1 MVLERTAPRRV
12 LVVATVAAEACL
24 RGAAR
29 FGRPHG
35 WHLVPDMAYT
45 GVFPRGWKGDGII
58 ALVAYQSDL
67 TLHLLGSEAPCVAIT
82 IGDDALMFPRIRGDH
97 AGVGRMAADHLLERA
112 YRSFAWAPF
121 IADQANRERH
131 FGFEARLAEHG
142 CLCHVLPPA
151 HRRIGGYWH
160 DDWAEHRRMLV
171 AKIRQLPR
179 PAAVFAANDSVAAE
193 ILDVCRELRIAV
205 PGELAVLGAG
215 NDATVCESAAV
226 PLSSVELDVE
236 EMAFRAAAVLA
247 ELMQGRPAPDVTL
260 VPPKRVVTRLSTDTC
275 AVGNSQIAQALAYI
289 AEHYPE
295 PALSVADVAAAVGLS
310 RRQLERSFRT
320 ETGCTV
326 HEHIIKRRMQEASRL
341 LRTHARARV
350 ADIAGLVGLGGE
362 AAFFRTF
369 RRYFGE
375 SPGEHRLAA
384 ARAPGP
390 VPGAGQPARAS
401 A

>member
-12 LVVATVAAEACL
+12 LVAATVAAEACL

-29 FGRPHG
+29 FGRQHG
-35 WHLVPDMAYT
+35 WHLVADMAYT
-45 GVFPRGWKGDGII
+45 GAFPRGWKGDGIL
-58 ALVAYQSDL
+58 ALVAYQHDMA
-67 TLHLLGSEAPCVAIT
+67 LHLLGAEAPCVAIT
-82 IGDDALMFPRIRGDH
+82 IGDDALMFPRVRSDH
-97 AGVGRMAADHLLERA
+97 AAAGRMAADHLLERG

-121 IADQANRERH
+121 ITDQANRECGL
-131 FGFEARLAEHG
+131 GFETRLAEHG
-142 CLCHVLPPA
+142 CLCQALPPA

-160 DDWAEHRRMLV
+160 DDWADHRRSL
-171 AKIRQLPR
+171 AEKLRRLPR
-179 PAAVFAANDSVAAE
+179 PAAIFAANDCVAAG

-236 EMAFRAAAVLA
+236 EMAFRAAGVLDG
-247 ELMQGRPAPDVTL
+247 LMQGRPAPDLTL

-310 RRQLERSFRT
+310 RRQLERSFRN

-326 HEHIIKRRMQEASRL
+326 HEHIIKRRMEEASRL
-341 LRTHARARV
+341 LRTHARAKV

-362 AAFFRTF
+362 ATFFRTF
-369 RRYFGE
+369 RRFFGE

-384 ARAPGP
+384 TRPAGPAPQPPPTRAT
-390 VPGAGQPARAS
+390 A
-401 A
+401 